1 MESTQTLVKP
11 TPQQPIQQ
19 PLQQPQSVGLTT
31 PVYPKLSIPDHK
43 QLPETDGTF
52 VKNFQEHPQ
61 SIVLTSS
68 IAPVLEKLHP
78 DGQYCIGQDSG
89 IYWRLVEPP
98 EKGAEAPDWFYVP
111 NVSPFLDG
119 EYRRSYVLWKE
130 VVAPLIAIEFVS
142 GNGIEERDATPPS
155 ASEKAGKF
163 WVYEQAIRIPF
174 YAIFD
179 AWKDILEVYHLV
191 DGRYAKMEPNERG
204 HFAITPMAVE
214 LGLQQQVQ
222 QREMTTWLRWW
233 NEDGNLLLTGDER
246 ALQAEAIANQAN
258 LAKQEAEAIANQ
270 ANLAKQEAEA
280 IANQANLAK
289 QEAEAIAN
297 QANLAKQEAEV
308 IANQERQQKE
318 KLEAYLRSLGIN
330 PEHLL

>member
-1 MESTQTLVKP
+1 MQTTQMPIKSTETLTLAIP
-11 TPQQPIQQ
+11 T
-19 PLQQPQSVGLTT
+19 T
-31 PVYPKLSIPDHK
+31 SIALPDHK
-43 QLPETDGTF
+43 QLPESDGTF

-78 DGQYCIGQDSG
+78 DGRYCIGQDSG
-89 IYWRLVEPP
+89 IYWLMMEPP

-130 VVAPLIAIEFVS
+130 SVAPLIAIEFVS
-142 GNGIEERDATPPS
+142 GNGNEERDATPAS

-204 HFAITPMAVE
+204 HFTIAPMAVE
-214 LGLQQQVQ
+214 LGLQQEIQ
-222 QREMTTWLRWW
+222 QHEMTTWLRWW
-233 NEDGNLLLTGDER
+233 DEDGNLLLTGDER
-246 ALQAEAIANQAN
+246 AIAEKQARLNAEAIANQQRTIAD
-258 LAKQEAEAIANQ
+258 QER
-270 ANLAKQEAEA
+270 L
-280 IANQANLAK
+280 
-289 QEAEAIAN
+289 
-297 QANLAKQEAEV
+297 

-330 PEHLL
+330 PDDL